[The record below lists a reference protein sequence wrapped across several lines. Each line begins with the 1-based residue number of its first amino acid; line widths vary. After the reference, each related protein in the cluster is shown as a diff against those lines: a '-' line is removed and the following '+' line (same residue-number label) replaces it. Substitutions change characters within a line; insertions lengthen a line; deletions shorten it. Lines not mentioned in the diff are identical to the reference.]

1 MRSAWHGW
9 AWSTPHHPTRPI
21 PYARLPPGGVQG
33 WRAGSHAQPGCP
45 TRGAPPAAARQL
57 HLLTRPRLY
66 HIPDY
71 ILPQTTSS
79 PSPILHAHVRRPA
92 LSHDRKRLSSR
103 ALLSHPRV
111 NQPRAFWVVI
121 FTGKLGFIAGS
132 SCNVVWCWV
141 GAGGLHTQQQTAAR
155 FQSSTSRNK
164 PPVVPPFL
172 VTVIGVD
179 SPRETP
185 PHQASASP
193 VVLL

>member
-1 MRSAWHGW
+1 MARLGLEYAPPPNPSHPIRPAPSRG
-9 AWSTPHHPTRPI
+9 STGLAGGFTRPAGLPHPWGATSCRKAAPFTYPSQTISYPRLYPAPDYII
-21 PYARLPPGGVQG
+21 PLAHPPRARTT
-33 WRAGSHAQPGCP
+33 ASS
-45 TRGAPPAAARQL
+45 
-57 HLLTRPRLY
+57 LTRP
-66 HIPDY
+66 
-71 ILPQTTSS
+71 QK
-79 PSPILHAHVRRPA
+79 AA
-92 LSHDRKRLSSR
+92 SR